1 VELGA
6 VALDV
11 VVGVALFTTAV
22 VVLVPF
28 VLVEFLE
35 LPSAGCAIA
44 TPANR
49 KAAAIAA
56 VAPIARTKCRVDSFV
71 LACICVIPR

>member
-1 VELGA
+1 ML
-6 VALDV
+6 LDV

-22 VVLVPF
+22 VVLVPL
-28 VLVEFLE
+28 VLVAVLP
-35 LPSAGCAIA
+35 PSAGCAIA